1 MDTAENRARNPESG
15 PNDGSSRAPPP
26 EKHPTQEEEMS
37 PEAIQ
42 SLIEL
47 FGVEKGVKILN
58 LFTAPNEK
66 RSFPHS
72 PRPIRAGR
80 RRRSTV
86 AKETANA

>member
-1 MDTAENRARNPESG
+1 MG
-15 PNDGSSRAPPP
+15 PNSGSARVLPP

-58 LFTAPNEK
+58 LFTTPSETKTAVL
-66 RSFPHS
+66 PHR
-72 PRPIRAGR
+72 PRPIRAR
-80 RRRSTV
+80 RRRRAAVARETV
-86 AKETANA
+86 NV